1 MKKSFEG
8 NQLEMV
14 ELKEIVNFL
23 KTNINWKL
31 CGLLINCNKLKK
43 LLYYFVSNNIKKNL
57 FLYFIFVL

>member
-23 KTNINWKL
+23 KTNIKWKL

-43 LLYYFVSNNIKKNL
+43 LLYDFVSNKLK
-57 FLYFIFVL
+57 